1 MKDARSELV
10 RINSRGEV
18 HAIGLTASQRM
29 RAHEGAYRVLPSPR
43 HVVFLRYTGEDGL
56 RDQEDGA
63 IVRLAGEVTRPG
75 GLCDVIG
82 LLAQTGWRGELAVM
96 DSHATRRLFFDRG
109 NIVGVLTNADD
120 ERLGQVMYRFGA
132 LNAEQLKQLERAMD
146 STRRPIGELAV
157 ELGFVAPA
165 DVFHLLRKQVEEVV
179 LGVLTVDDGTFF
191 FLDGFD
197 DTSLVSHQILNA
209 NAALMDG
216 VQRFDEIKYFRDRIP
231 SSEHIPCQIHG
242 YNGSVPAELDATFQI
257 IDGKSN
263 IVELGRRSG
272 RGEFAVTKDIFSL
285 LRQGSVTLG
294 PPDSESSYQATVV
307 LGNEALKNVHRYAD
321 DAGVG
326 GSFREALAS
335 FASGAGLYDMLFRGA
350 GPARDGTLDPDVVAN
365 NIELVDSSQPA
376 ATLRRM
382 LHEYLAFALFSVQPK
397 LEPDVAKRCERYVA
411 EVLQSLHPSR

>member
-18 HAIGLTASQRM
+18 HPIGLTASQRL
-29 RAHEGAYRVLPSPR
+29 RSREGAYRVLPSPQ

-82 LLAQTGWRGELAVM
+82 LLGQTGWRGELAVM

-109 NIVGVLTNADD
+109 NIVGVLTNADN

-132 LNAEQLKQLERAMD
+132 LTAEQLHQLEHGMVNA
-146 STRRPIGELAV
+146 SRPIGELAV
-157 ELGFVAPA
+157 ELGFVAPT
-165 DVFHLLRKQVEEVV
+165 DVFRLLRRQVEEVV

-191 FLDGFD
+191 FLEGFD
-197 DTSLVSHQILNA
+197 ESLLVSHQIVNA

-231 SSEHIPCQIHG
+231 SSEHIPSQVHG
-242 YNGSVPAELDATFQI
+242 FTGGVPAELESTYQLVN
-257 IDGKSN
+257 GKWS
-263 IVELGRRSG
+263 IAELGRQSG
-272 RGEFAVTKDIFSL
+272 RGEFAITKDLFSL
-285 LRQGSVTLG
+285 LRQGSVTLA
-294 PPDSESSYQATVV
+294 PPKSESSHEATVV
-307 LGNEALKNVHRYAD
+307 LGNDALRNVHRYAD
-321 DAGVG
+321 DAGIG

-335 FASGAGLYDMLFRGA
+335 FASGAGLYDILFRGA
-350 GPARDGTLDPDVVAN
+350 GPARDGTLAPDVVAR
-365 NIELVDSSQPA
+365 NIELVDPSQPA
-376 ATLRRM
+376 TTLRRM

-397 LEPDVAKRCERYVA
+397 LDSELGKRCERQVA
-411 EVLQSLHPSR
+411 EVLSNLHPGG